1 MDIAVYYFSLG
12 DRQSFLLIVWQEKL
26 RYHH

>member
-1 MDIAVYYFSLG
+1 MDVAVYYFSLG
-12 DRQSFLLIVWQEKL
+12 DRLSFLLIVRQEKL